1 MDNKNT
7 LEEMRAQMDKID
19 SEIMSAFTKRMELS
33 AEIAKYKKEKN
44 LPVLDEEREKAKLDA
59 IAKNVPDEM
68 AAFTSKLYLT
78 LADLSKDY
86 QEKIN
91 YSEEI

>member
-7 LEEMRAQMDKID
+7 LEEMRVEMDKID
-19 SEIMSAFTKRMELS
+19 AEIMSSFTKRMELS
-33 AEIAKYKKEKN
+33 AKIAKYKKEKK
-44 LPVLDEEREKAKLDA
+44 LPVLDEEREKAKLDD

-91 YSEEI
+91 YSEEK